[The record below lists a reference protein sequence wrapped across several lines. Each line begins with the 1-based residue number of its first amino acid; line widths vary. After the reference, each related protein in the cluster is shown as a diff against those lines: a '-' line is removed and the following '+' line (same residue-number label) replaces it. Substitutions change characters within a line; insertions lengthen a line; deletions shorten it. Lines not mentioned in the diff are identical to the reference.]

1 VSELVSEILLRAAKV
16 LAATIVGAILYVI
29 ATGPFGEPGSASLA
43 LLAFVAGA
51 AVVLLAESSPI

>member
-1 VSELVSEILLRAAKV
+1 MSELVSEILLRAVKV
-16 LAATIVGAILYVI
+16 LAAVVVGAILYLI
-29 ATGPFGEPGSASLA
+29 AAGPLGEPGSAGLA